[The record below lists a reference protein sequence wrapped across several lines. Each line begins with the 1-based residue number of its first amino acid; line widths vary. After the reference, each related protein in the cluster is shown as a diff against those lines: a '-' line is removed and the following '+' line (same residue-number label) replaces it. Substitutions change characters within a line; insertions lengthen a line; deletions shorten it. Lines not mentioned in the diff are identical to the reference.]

1 MLNRPLPV
9 KDVID
14 VVDDLALTGEQIR
27 RAASAVRLVV
37 YRAWMHR
44 PAAKA
49 RQDFEEFAAAVPSC
63 HWPLMFE
70 VCALRL
76 LGRRDD
82 AKDLLDAAQ
91 ALEDL
96 RADK

>member
-1 MLNRPLPV
+1 MLNRLLPLQEV
-9 KDVID
+9 ADVID
-14 VVDDLALTGEQIR
+14 NLDLTGDQAR
-27 RAASAVRLVV
+27 LAASDVQLVV
-37 YRAWMHR
+37 HRAWLHR
-44 PAAKA
+44 PPAKA
-49 RQDFEEFAAAVPSC
+49 RQDLEGFAAAVPAC

-91 ALEDL
+91 ALEDV